1 MNSVARTRYRH
12 WQLEIADTQAQL
24 TLDVAGQSANTLSRE
39 VLAELEQVLVE
50 LAPQYLRG
58 LILRS
63 AKPDGFIAG
72 ADVRE
77 FEKITDA
84 LQATE
89 LARTAQRVFAQLA
102 ALPFPSVALIHRY
115 SLRR

>member
-1 MNSVARTRYRH
+1 MNTVARTRYRH
-12 WQLEIADTQAQL
+12 WRIEIADTQALL

-39 VLAELEQVLVE
+39 VLAELEQILAE

-63 AKPDGFIAG
+63 AKSGGFIAG

-84 LQATE
+84 QQA
-89 LARTAQRVFAQLA
+89 
-102 ALPFPSVALIHRY
+102 
-115 SLRR
+115 